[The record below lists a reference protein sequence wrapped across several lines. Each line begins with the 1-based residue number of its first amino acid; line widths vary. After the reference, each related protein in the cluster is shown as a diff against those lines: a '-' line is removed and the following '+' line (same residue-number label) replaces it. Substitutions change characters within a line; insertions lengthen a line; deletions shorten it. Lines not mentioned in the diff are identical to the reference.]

1 MSFGSER
8 WDRRG
13 APGGGIGRL
22 GRIEGSVHTE
32 TGPTQPGGES
42 VSADTAVTTPTT
54 GVTLTETAAVKVQA
68 FLADTPDADDVVL
81 RVAVQAGGCAGFRYA
96 LFFDDRDLDG
106 DVEVTQHGVTVRIDR
121 MSAAYLTGATIDW
134 KESLEASGFSI
145 DNPNSSGSCA
155 CGESATF

>member
-1 MSFGSER
+1 MSAETVAPT
-8 WDRRG
+8 G
-13 APGGGIGRL
+13 ATVTGI
-22 GRIEGSVHTE
+22 
-32 TGPTQPGGES
+32 
-42 VSADTAVTTPTT
+42 
-54 GVTLTETAAVKVQA
+54 TLTEAAADKVRA

-96 LFFDDRDLDG
+96 LFFDDRMLDG
-106 DVEVTQHGVTVRIDR
+106 DVEETHHGVTVRIDR
-121 MSAAYLTGATIDW
+121 MSTPYLAGTVIDW